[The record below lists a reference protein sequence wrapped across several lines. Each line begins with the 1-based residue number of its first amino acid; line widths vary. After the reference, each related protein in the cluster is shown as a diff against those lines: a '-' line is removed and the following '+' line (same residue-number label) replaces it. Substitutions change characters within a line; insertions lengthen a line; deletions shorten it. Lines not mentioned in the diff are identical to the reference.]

1 MEFRPEE
8 TVASNR
14 WQSCVNG
21 NRSEDMETFAQ
32 LIIFLIAIIVLT
44 RLSARLSRRLGIPA
58 ATIQLLVGVLLGP
71 SLFNLLGVPMVLG
84 TWGSPSSGPLH
95 GVLKIL
101 AEIGLIQLMFL
112 AGLGVDWRELKKIL
126 KLSSSVG
133 VWGFVLTA
141 VSVAIITR
149 VFVDRW
155 SEALAMSAIMAA
167 SSFGISVYYFSE
179 AKILGSQVALTV
191 LGATILSGLLAI
203 LLMIASQATNYAAT
217 YGAFKMTIAVSWFLA
232 KLIMFFAIAYFLTSR
247 FLKLVAKTSF
257 GRNVPRPVCGG
268 IGGIKGH
275 NTKENYLTGKP
286 RPVAGEL
293 PKRPRQMVI
302 GYLLLVASLYALAAM
317 HFGSFAAVG
326 VASVGGA
333 LLGVSNVE
341 VKEKIAKGLGSVLAS
356 IPIGILFIVLG
367 MEVSLKEAWTSII
380 FVVVLVT
387 VVVMTKLVGSWMAT
401 RSDVGSLRERVLIS
415 IAILPQG
422 EMGILIAAYLFSRGL
437 VSPSQFS
444 AAIVM
449 VVMLTIISPILM
461 EIVGKLS
468 LRGSSQCGA
477 TKQSHEIASPAKAG
491 SQ

>member
-1 MEFRPEE
+1 MEAFPQWI
-8 TVASNR
+8 VI
-14 WQSCVNG
+14 
-21 NRSEDMETFAQ
+21 
-32 LIIFLIAIIVLT
+32 LIVVIVLT
-44 RLSARLSRRLGIPA
+44 KVAVLLARRFDLPA
-58 ATIQLLVGVLLGP
+58 FTIQLLIGILLGP

-133 VWGFVLTA
+133 AWGFVLTA

-155 SEALAMSAIMAA
+155 SEALAMGAIMSA

-203 LLMIASQATNYAAT
+203 LLMIAAQATNYAAT
-217 YGAFKMTIAVSWFLA
+217 YGAFKMTIAVSWFLG

-257 GRNVPRPVCGG
+257 GRNVPRPAYGG
-268 IGGIKGH
+268 IGGVKGH
-275 NTKENYLTGKP
+275 NMKENYLTGKP
-286 RPVAGEL
+286 RPVAREL
-293 PKRPRQMVI
+293 QKRPRQMVI

-341 VKEKIAKGLGSVLAS
+341 VKEKIAKGLESVLAS

-367 MEVSLKEAWTSII
+367 MEVSLKEARTSII
-380 FVVVLVT
+380 FLVVLVT
-387 VVVMTKLVGSWMAT
+387 VVVMTKLVGSWMAK
-401 RSDVGSLRERVLIS
+401 RSDVGSFRERVLIS
-415 IAILPQG
+415 IGILPQG

-437 VSPSQFS
+437 VSPSSFN
-444 AAIVM
+444 AVIIVAIALTMLTPIVM
-449 VVMLTIISPILM
+449 KVAQIKFNIQVNVAPSFTEGEKKHRL
-461 EIVGKLS
+461 V
-468 LRGSSQCGA
+468 
-477 TKQSHEIASPAKAG
+477 TKN
-491 SQ
+491 

>member
-1 MEFRPEE
+1 M
-8 TVASNR
+8 V
-14 WQSCVNG
+14 
-21 NRSEDMETFAQ
+21 TFPQ
-32 LIIFLIAIIVLT
+32 WIIVLIVVT
-44 RLSARLSRRLGIPA
+44 VLARVTVLLARRFDLPT
-58 ATIQLLVGVLLGP
+58 ATIQLIIGILLGP
-71 SLFNLLGVPMVLG
+71 SLFNVLGIPIILG
-84 TWGSPSSGPLH
+84 TWGSPFPSPLH

-133 VWGFVLTA
+133 AWGFVLTA

-155 SEALAMSAIMAA
+155 SEALAMGAIMSA

-203 LLMIASQATNYAAT
+203 LLMIAAQATNYAAT
-217 YGAFKMTIAVSWFLA
+217 YGAFKMTIAVSWFLG

-257 GRNVPRPVCGG
+257 GRNVPRRFPLVGG
-268 IGGIKGH
+268 VKGH
-275 NTKENYLTGKP
+275 NMKENYLTGKP
-286 RPVAGEL
+286 RPVAREL
-293 PKRPRQMVI
+293 QKRPRQMVI

-341 VKEKIAKGLGSVLAS
+341 VKEKIAKGLESVLAS

-367 MEVSLKEAWTSII
+367 MEVSLKEARTSII
-380 FVVVLVT
+380 FLVVLVT
-387 VVVMTKLVGSWMAT
+387 VVVMTKLVGSWMAK
-401 RSDVGSLRERVLIS
+401 RSDVGSFRERVLIS
-415 IAILPQG
+415 IGILPQG

-437 VSPSQFS
+437 VSPSSFN
-444 AAIVM
+444 AVIIVAIALTMLTPIVM
-449 VVMLTIISPILM
+449 KVAQIKFNIQVNVAPSFTEGEKKHRL
-461 EIVGKLS
+461 V
-468 LRGSSQCGA
+468 
-477 TKQSHEIASPAKAG
+477 TKN
-491 SQ
+491 